1 MHTLTSFLVI
11 FTLIFSYLV
20 LYHKIELNN
29 VLDVMHSA
37 FTRQFIFELIP
48 FIILFTTRELKFI
61 DIENAPNF
69 FNSVIGRSMIGMVA
83 FTFAT
88 YTLSSVNPIKIGGI
102 INNPLN
108 STLRL
113 NSFTTKNISAPL
125 ASAPIAKQNIS
136 APMTNQI
143 GAAIDNQIGAMDNQI
158 GAPMANQIGAPMAD
172 QLGGSDMPNREFLNL
187 RNIDIEPNE
196 KLLSYALI

>member
-69 FNSVIGRSMIGMVA
+69 FNSVIGRSMIGMIA

-88 YTLSSVNPIKIGGI
+88 YTLSTVNPMKIGNI
-102 INNPLN
+102 ISDPLN
-108 STLRL
+108 TTIRL
-113 NSFTTKNISAPL
+113 NSFTGQLNGTSTLSTDNRLRQLNSISNNPEHF
-125 ASAPIAKQNIS
+125 
-136 APMTNQI
+136 NQ
-143 GAAIDNQIGAMDNQI
+143 
-158 GAPMANQIGAPMAD
+158 
-172 QLGGSDMPNREFLNL
+172 RKT
-187 RNIDIEPNE
+187 IEPNE
-196 KLLSYALI
+196 KLLKYALI